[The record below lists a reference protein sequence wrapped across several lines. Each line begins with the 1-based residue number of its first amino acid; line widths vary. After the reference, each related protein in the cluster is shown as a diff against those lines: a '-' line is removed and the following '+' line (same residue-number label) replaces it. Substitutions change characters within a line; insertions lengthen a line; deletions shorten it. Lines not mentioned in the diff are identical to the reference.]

1 MCFKEHCQE
10 NEKTTQRR
18 DKIFINYLPD
28 KGLVSRIHKVHLQLI
43 TKPHFSKENIP
54 MTNKHMKRLSTSLG
68 IKVLKQCIEKDK
80 SKPQWGNTFIH

>member
-18 DKIFINYLPD
+18 DKIFIKYLSD
-28 KGLVSRIHKVHLQLI
+28 KGLVSRIHKVHLQFNNKTTNNPI
-43 TKPHFSKENIP
+43 KKWTKDVIRHFSKENIQ

-68 IKVLKQCIEKDK
+68 IKVLK
-80 SKPQWGNTFIH
+80 